1 MRITKTGIKK
11 LSLKE
16 MMPKGW
22 AISNLEL
29 CFTDFGVAEDESLGD
44 ERHLHVK
51 FETNGAG
58 YYSVISV
65 VDDAGV
71 ARKELPICADDLK
84 KLSEI
89 CEYLETLLTELTDE
103 AIEYYQDKK

>member
-1 MRITKTGIKK
+1 MN
-11 LSLKE
+11 LKE

-22 AISNLEL
+22 AISGLEL
-29 CFTDFGVAEDESLGD
+29 QFTDYGPAEDECAGD

-51 FETNGAG
+51 FDTNGAG
-58 YYSVISV
+58 YYSVLSV

-71 ARKELPICADDLK
+71 AKKELPICSDDLK
-84 KLSEI
+84 KISEI

-103 AIEYYQDKK
+103 ALEYYIDKK

>member
-1 MRITKTGIKK
+1 MV
-11 LSLKE
+11 
-16 MMPKGW
+16 PKGW
-22 AISNLEL
+22 AISGMEL
-29 CFTDFGVAEDESLGD
+29 QITDFGVDDEQAGD

-58 YYSVISV
+58 YYSVLSV

-84 KLSEI
+84 KISEV
-89 CEYLETLLTELTDE
+89 CEALENLLTELTDE

>member
-1 MRITKTGIKK
+1 
-11 LSLKE
+11 

-22 AISNLEL
+22 AISGMALQI
-29 CFTDFGVAEDESLGD
+29 TDYGVDDESAGD

-51 FETNGAG
+51 FETNGVG

-71 ARKELPICADDLK
+71 ARKELPICSEDLK
-84 KLSEI
+84 KISEV
-89 CEYLETLLTELTDE
+89 CEYFETLLTELTDE
-103 AIEYYQDKK
+103 ALEYYTDKK

>member
-1 MRITKTGIKK
+1 MK
-11 LSLKE
+11 LKE
-16 MMPKGW
+16 IMPKGW
-22 AISNLEL
+22 AISNMDLW
-29 CFTDFGVAEDESLGD
+29 FTDFCVAEDERAGD

-58 YYSVISV
+58 YYSVLSV

-84 KLSEI
+84 KISEV
-89 CEYLETLLTELTDE
+89 CEYFETLLTELTDE